1 MHSEVNTDLKVYIY
15 MNNNKSFFIRRR
27 NEQSRIN
34 INRKYKLLNI
44 PYFTDLTLDICKR
57 NYKKT
62 VKNQLIIKG
71 TKKKNLLI
79 CQYIPIQIRTILS
92 DFTHK

>member
-1 MHSEVNTDLKVYIY
+1 
-15 MNNNKSFFIRRR
+15 MNNNKSFSIRRR
-27 NEQSRIN
+27 NEQSRRN

-71 TKKKNLLI
+71 TKKKTCSFVSI
-79 CQYIPIQIRTILS
+79 YPY
-92 DFTHK
+92 K